1 MINSAKNEAEPV
13 NVQSNVSI
21 YARPEHCISRKQIS
35 VNALKVLYQLQ
46 KAGFDAYL
54 VGGCVRD
61 LLLGREPK
69 DFDVATNADPEQVRK
84 VFRNCRIIGRRF
96 RLAHVHFGHEV
107 IEVATFRGAG
117 EARNDDQVLN
127 KEGRLLR
134 DNVYGTIEQ
143 DVWRRDFTVNA
154 LYYNIKDFSVVDYT
168 GGMADH
174 QAGILRLIGD
184 PETRF
189 REDPV
194 RMLRAVRFAVKL
206 GFHIHPDCEK
216 AMHNVAELL
225 ASIPSARLYDES
237 LKLFMSG
244 YALQTFEMLRHYG
257 LFQVLFP
264 ATENSLAVEDEGF
277 PRLLLIKAL
286 ENSDNRI
293 AEGKTVTA
301 YFLFAAFL
309 WDAVQIRSKQKM
321 AKGSPEFV
329 AYQEAANE
337 VIAMQVKSTAL
348 PRHITLAMRE
358 LWSLQPKFNVCV
370 GSKPSRLITHPRF
383 RAAYDF
389 LLLRAQTGGAD
400 LELAKWWESYQN
412 ANETEQRKMT
422 APSQQ
427 AKSTKSP
434 RKRNYRKKSKPQE
447 VSSD

>member
-1 MINSAKNEAEPV
+1 M
-13 NVQSNVSI
+13 QSDVSI

-225 ASIPSARLYDES
+225 ASIPSARLYDEA

-321 AKGSPEFV
+321 AKGSPEFI

-400 LELAKWWESYQN
+400 IELAKWWESYQN

>member
-1 MINSAKNEAEPV
+1 MINSARNEAEPV
-13 NVQSNVSI
+13 APKVRI
-21 YARPEHCISRKQIS
+21 YSRPEHNISRAQIS
-35 VNALKVLYQLQ
+35 ESALKVLYKLQ
-46 KAGFDAYL
+46 KEGYSAYL

-69 DFDVATNADPEQVRK
+69 DFDVVTNADPEQVRK
-84 VFRNCRIIGRRF
+84 VFRNCRLIGRRF
-96 RLAHVHFGHEV
+96 RLAHVHFGREV

-117 EARNDDQVLN
+117 EEQNDKQVLN

-134 DNVYGTIEQ
+134 DNVYGTIEE

-154 LYYNIKDFSVVDYT
+154 LYYNIKDFSVVDFV

-174 QAGILRLIGD
+174 KAAELKLIGD
-184 PETRF
+184 PDTRF

-206 GFHIHPDCEK
+206 GFKLHPDCEK
-216 AMHNVAELL
+216 SMHKVAELL
-225 ASIPSARLYDES
+225 SSIPSARLYDET

-264 ATENSLAVEDEGF
+264 ATENCLSIEENGF

-293 AEGKTVTA
+293 ADGKTVTA

-309 WDAVQIRSKQKM
+309 WEPVQMRAKEKM
-321 AKGSPEFV
+321 AKGLIEFM

-358 LWSLQPKFNVCV
+358 VWSLQPKFNARV

-383 RAAYDF
+383 RAGYDF
-389 LLLRAQTGGAD
+389 LLLRAETGGAD
-400 LELAKWWESYQN
+400 PELAQWWSKYQA
-412 ANETEQRKMT
+412 ANENEQRKMT
-422 APSQQ
+422 QP
-427 AKSTKSP
+427 P
-434 RKRNYRKKSKPQE
+434 RKGQASKSRRRRPPRENGKDNSTGKD
-447 VSSD
+447 V